1 MLLVVAVRYELFCSD
16 PVAVFKQ
23 PLQAAAGVG
32 AREEFAEP
40 TQRKFVFDRVFEPTG
55 MIRFR
60 NKFVRMFPLREGSGA
75 HDIFE
80 HAVGFDGDVFGD
92 PVLRE
97 GADPNPQSYLGAG
110 SFKTS
115 RARNDLH
122 LFPWGREPFKSAR
135 TSVKTING
143 FGGDG

>member
-32 AREEFAEP
+32 ACEEFAKP
-40 TQRKFVFDRVFEPTG
+40 TQRKFVLTIVFEPTG
-55 MIRFR
+55 MLRFR
-60 NKFVRMFPLREGSGA
+60 NKSVRMFPLREGSGA

-80 HAVGFDGDVFGD
+80 HAVGFDGHVFGD

-97 GADPNPQSYLGAG
+97 GADPSRRVTWEPGLSILPVLETTCTFSHGGVSRSRVRGA
-110 SFKTS
+110 
-115 RARNDLH
+115 
-122 LFPWGREPFKSAR
+122 
-135 TSVKTING
+135 
-143 FGGDG
+143 